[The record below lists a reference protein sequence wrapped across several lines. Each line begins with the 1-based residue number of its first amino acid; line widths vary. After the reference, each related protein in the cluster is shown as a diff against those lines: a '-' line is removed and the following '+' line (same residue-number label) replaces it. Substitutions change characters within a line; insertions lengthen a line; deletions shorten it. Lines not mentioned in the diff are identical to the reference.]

1 MALTPREVRA
11 QWGWVPTRG
20 PVLVSGSKV
29 YASGPDRRAFY
40 GGEVVGVDMLEGI
53 GVDLVHDL
61 SLPLSRT
68 FAHVDCHSVLE
79 HCADPFAVARTLS
92 DCLQPGGSLLLSVP
106 FCWRP
111 HAYPS
116 DYWRFTV
123 EGVKRLFPAIRWE
136 RLQYQYD
143 GTLQDA
149 FGISK
154 AEKVGNVEKGE
165 VRLPRAEVVGWGVK
179 C

>member
-1 MALTPREVRA
+1 MALTPKDVRA
-11 QWGWVPTRG
+11 WGGQLTRG
-20 PVLVSGSKV
+20 PVLVAGSKV
-29 YASGPDRRAFY
+29 YASGPDRRTLY
-40 GGEVVGVDMLEGI
+40 GGEVIGVDMQDGI

-61 SLPLSRT
+61 ALPLPRT

-136 RLQYQYD
+136 LLKYQYD
-143 GTLQDA
+143 GNLQDA

-154 AEKVGNVEKGE
+154 AEKVENIERGE
-165 VRLPRAEVVGWGVK
+165 IRLPRAEVVGWGRK